1 VGAVRWSVAFGGVL
15 MFAMMAAA
23 DSLPAPTEFAVQLH
37 AKRISLDRFDFAA
50 AGYWD
55 LAPNERLLWY
65 AQVQPLLADAPRD
78 ITSCDADQR
87 RRYVEG
93 FWLAEILQSADA
105 ATWKS
110 RTSAV
115 RERFDA
121 VKREL
126 AALRPPRAAEGPRV
140 RELRRRYLLDQAIRD
155 PANSARWRA
164 DLPLGAEML
173 WNATEYAN
181 SIAIDCDNTEWLN
194 EQLRDIAW
202 FDVPTYGAEADSNAF
217 FLVQHADR
225 SPEFQRA
232 VLSALVH
239 LPPEKTS
246 RRNVAFLTDRVA
258 LNSGKPQLYGTQGRC
273 SMGGDWKPS
282 DIQDEAN
289 VDDRRREMGLGTI
302 SERIAEMSR
311 ECAPPPSSQP
321 LHGTASPR

>member
-1 VGAVRWSVAFGGVL
+1 VGAVRWSVAFGGALV
-15 MFAMMAAA
+15 FAMTAAA
-23 DSLPAPTEFAVQLH
+23 GSLPAPEEFAAQLR
-37 AKRISLDRFDFAA
+37 AMRISLDRFDFSA

-65 AQVQPLLADAPRD
+65 AQVQPLLADAPTD

-87 RRYVEG
+87 RRYMEG
-93 FWLAEILQSADA
+93 FWLVQALQSADA

-115 RERFDA
+115 RERLA
-121 VKREL
+121 AMNREL
-126 AALRPPRAAEGPRV
+126 AALRPPRAAGGPRV
-140 RELRRRYLLDQAIRD
+140 RELRRRYLLDQAIRN

-164 DLPLGAEML
+164 DLPPGAEML
-173 WNATEYAN
+173 WNATEYTN
-181 SIAIDCDNTEWLN
+181 SIAVDCDNTEWLSA
-194 EQLRDIAW
+194 QLRDITW

-239 LPPEKTS
+239 LPPDKTA

-258 LNSGKPQLYGTQGRC
+258 LGSGKPQQYGTQGRC
-273 SMGGDWKPS
+273 SVDGDWKPS

-289 VDDRRREMGLGTI
+289 VDDRRRAMGLGTI

-311 ECAPPPSSQP
+311 ECAPAPSSQP